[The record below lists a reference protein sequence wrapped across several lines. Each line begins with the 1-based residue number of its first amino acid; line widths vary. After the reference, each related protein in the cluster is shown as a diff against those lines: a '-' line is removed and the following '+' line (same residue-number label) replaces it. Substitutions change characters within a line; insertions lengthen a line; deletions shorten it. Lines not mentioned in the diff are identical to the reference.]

1 MSKYP
6 FFIHSLLLTHYF
18 KALREARG
26 FRPIFLINFNIKP
39 HLDAFEAGLWFLW
52 LESICNHASSAMAYT
67 HFPVAIAMGNLA
79 ER

>member
-26 FRPIFLINFNIKP
+26 FRPNSLVRQQGMYK
-39 HLDAFEAGLWFLW
+39 E
-52 LESICNHASSAMAYT
+52 
-67 HFPVAIAMGNLA
+67 NLKVVNSD
-79 ER
+79 RLKTG